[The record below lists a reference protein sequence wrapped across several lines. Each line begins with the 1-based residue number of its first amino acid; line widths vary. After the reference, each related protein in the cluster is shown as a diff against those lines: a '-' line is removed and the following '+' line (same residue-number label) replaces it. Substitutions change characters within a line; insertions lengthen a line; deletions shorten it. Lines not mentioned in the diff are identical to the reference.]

1 MLLVGSENAV
11 NALPAAMAV
20 LKAGGSALDA
30 VETAIRLVEID
41 PEEHSVGL
49 GSWPNLLGELELDAS
64 LMDGRTRASG
74 AVGALQGYPYA
85 ISVARKVLEE
95 LPHVF
100 LVGQGAADF
109 AAEMGFTRQET
120 LTPVAKEEWMA
131 RLLVNVPAA
140 ELPDLLHRRK
150 MAPWVSLAKDPQRI
164 HGTVDVIAIDGAGNI
179 ASGVSTSGWAWK
191 YPGRLGDSPI
201 IGAGNYC
208 DNRYGAA
215 GCTGHG
221 ELAIR
226 AGTARSV
233 VLFIQMGMSLA
244 DACAAAIRDLPIDPH
259 FEEIG
264 SFMNIVAVDRH
275 GNHCGV
281 SNSSQFAE
289 YCYMTAAMKEAVL
302 AKRVVVALG

>member
-1 MLLVGSENAV
+1 MLLVGSENAI

-109 AAEMGFTRQET
+109 AAEMGFARQET

-131 RLLVNVPAA
+131 RLLVKVPAA

-164 HGTVDVIAIDGAGNI
+164 HGTVDVIAIDGGGNI

-233 VLFIQMGMSLA
+233 VLFMQMGLSLA

-281 SNSSQFAE
+281 SNSTQFAE
-289 YCYMTAAMKEAVL
+289 YCYMTAAMEQAVL

>member
-11 NALPAAMAV
+11 HALPAGMAI
-20 LKAGGSALDA
+20 LRAGGSALDA

-64 LMDGRTRASG
+64 LMDGRTRSSG

-85 ISVARKVLEE
+85 ISVARKVMEE

-109 AAEMGFTRQET
+109 AAEMGFARQET
-120 LTPVAKEEWMA
+120 LTPVAKQEWID
-131 RLLVNVPAA
+131 RLLVNVPNA
-140 ELPDLLHRRK
+140 ELPDLFQRRK

-164 HGTVDVIAIDGAGNI
+164 HGTVDVIAIDDAGNI

-215 GCTGHG
+215 ACTGHG

-233 VLFIQMGMSLA
+233 VLFRQMGMSLQQ
-244 DACAAAIRDLPIDPH
+244 ACEAAMRDLPIDPR
-259 FEEIG
+259 FETIG
-264 SFMNIVAVDRH
+264 SFMNIVAVDQD

-281 SNSSQFAE
+281 SNSTQFSE
-289 YCYMTAAMKEAVL
+289 YCYMTAAMERAVL
-302 AKRVVVALG
+302 AKRTVVTLG

>member
-109 AAEMGFTRQET
+109 AAEMGFARQET

-140 ELPDLLHRRK
+140 DLPDLLHRRK

-191 YPGRLGDSPI
+191 YPGRLGDSPV

-208 DNRYGAA
+208 DNRFGAA
-215 GCTGHG
+215 ACTGHG

-226 AGTARSV
+226 AGTART
-233 VLFIQMGMSLA
+233 VLLFMQMGMSLA
-244 DACAAAIRDLPIDPH
+244 DACAAAIRDLPVDPH

-281 SNSSQFAE
+281 SNSTIFGD
-289 YCYMTAAMKEAVL
+289 YCYMTPEMAQGVL
-302 AKRVVVALG
+302 TKRTIVSLV

>member
-11 NALPAAMAV
+11 HALPAAMAV
-20 LKAGGSALDA
+20 LQAGGSALDA

-64 LMDGRTRASG
+64 LMDGRTRAAG

-85 ISVARKVLEE
+85 ISVARKVMEA

-109 AAEMGFTRQET
+109 AAEMGFARQET
-120 LTPVAKEEWMA
+120 LTPVAKQEWID
-131 RLLVNVPAA
+131 RLLVNVPTA
-140 ELPDLLHRRK
+140 ELPDLFQRRK

-215 GCTGHG
+215 ACTGHG

-226 AGTARSV
+226 AGTAHSV
-233 VLFIQMGMSLA
+233 VLFLHMGMSLEQ
-244 DACAAAIRDLPIDPH
+244 ACEAAMRDLPIDPH
-259 FEEIG
+259 FETIG
-264 SFMNIVAVDRH
+264 SFMNIVAVDKE
-275 GNHCGV
+275 GKHCGV
-281 SNSSQFAE
+281 SNSTQFSE
-289 YCYMTAAMKEAVL
+289 YCYMTPAMDQAVL
-302 AKRVVVALG
+302 AKRTVITLG